1 MSNAKNKEHNLASED
16 PIKAKNGHIIKKSD
30 DSQSNN
36 PYNEPIGFKKIQLT
50 TTIICCF
57 VTLIIGF
64 FIGKNWYKI
73 EADVNFSRINKG
85 EIDFSSLND
94 VYSLLAENYDGDLN
108 TSSGDFLSP
117 YVSLYF
123 YIQDNAVAIQ
133 HIYKL
138 MEKAVKESP
147 KNK

>member
-1 MSNAKNKEHNLASED
+1 MVFILLHHRFQFQDVIINNGKRTDNDKKLKD
-16 PIKAKNGHIIKKSD
+16 DIRKAI
-30 DSQSNN
+30 
-36 PYNEPIGFKKIQLT
+36 
-50 TTIICCF
+50 
-57 VTLIIGF
+57 
-64 FIGKNWYKI
+64 
-73 EADVNFSRINKG
+73 A
-85 EIDFSSLND
+85 
-94 VYSLLAENYDGDLN
+94 NYDGDLN